1 MKYLLAIL
9 VLLGHLSA
17 WAAEPPQFVRF
28 RPIIVSTY
36 QDTRISGYL
45 SVTVHVQATD
55 RDALQ
60 RVESARPKLQD
71 ALTRAA
77 VELGQLYVSPGKRL
91 NFPLLAS
98 RLQAAAA
105 AAMPGENIRV
115 YVVDASTRR
124 V

>member
-1 MKYLLAIL
+1 MKYFLAL
-9 VLLGHLSA
+9 FLMLAQTAVF
-17 WAAEPPQFVRF
+17 AAPPPQFVRF

-45 SVTVHVQATD
+45 SVTVHVQTAD

-60 RVESARPKLQD
+60 RIESARPKLQD
-71 ALTRAA
+71 AFTRAA

-91 NFPLLAS
+91 NFQLVAQ
-98 RLQAAAA
+98 RLQAAANA
-105 AAMPGENIRV
+105 AVPGEMVRV